1 MNVFKMKQSEMKD
14 PEMDDV
20 ALKQTIAKIGWTL
33 ERDED
38 GRLFHAGMREM
49 FNPLKV
55 DLTAVEALAAVRF
68 AGRSV
73 HLLQERWADA
83 HGLSEG
89 RMAVLFRLFR
99 CGDLPLGDIADAL
112 DYTPRNITGLVD
124 HLERDGLVER
134 VPDPTDRRSI
144 KARLTDAGRE
154 RIESI
159 WKEGLQHQSEIVKG
173 MSKEELAQLR
183 HLCLLLVENARKE
196 LGK

>member
-1 MNVFKMKQSEMKD
+1 MNTFNMKESELKD
-14 PEMDDV
+14 
-20 ALKQTIAKIGWTL
+20 ATLKETIAKIGWKL
-33 ERDED
+33 ERDD
-38 GRLFHAGMREM
+38 QGRLFHAGMREL
-49 FNPLKV
+49 FDPLKV
-55 DLTAVEALAAVRF
+55 DLAAVEALAAVRF

-89 RMAVLFRLFR
+89 RLAVLFRLYR
-99 CGDLPLGDIADAL
+99 CGDLPLGDLAGAL

-134 VPDPTDRRSI
+134 VPDPNDRRSI
-144 KARLTDAGRE
+144 KARLTEAGRE
-154 RIESI
+154 RIEGI
-159 WKEGLQHQSEIVKG
+159 WKEGLMRQHEIVKG